1 MNDSAS
7 LHDAPDPA
15 PAMAASRSLST
26 RLGHYARLARLDRPV
41 GTWLLLWPT
50 LWGVWVAG
58 AGRPSVR
65 TVAVFTAGVVLMRAL
80 GCVIN
85 DLADRRIDP
94 QVRRTANRPL
104 ASGAVTVREAL
115 ALAAGLATG
124 ALALLYFLNPLA
136 RWLALGA
143 ALLTVVY
150 PFCKRFLSAP
160 QVVLGAAFAWG
171 IPMAFAAETGAVP
184 QVAWLWWLTV
194 LVWAVMYDTI
204 YALADRADDLAI
216 GVRSTAVLFGAADLF
231 MIAVL
236 QVVLLI
242 GLALAGL
249 QSGLG
254 GWYQAA
260 VAIAALQL
268 WRMGRQ
274 IRDREPGACI
284 EAFKANA
291 WLGATIF
298 AGIVLDYYLGS
309 APSP

>member
-1 MNDSAS
+1 MHDPAS
-7 LHDAPDPA
+7 LPAAPDPGPVA
-15 PAMAASRSLST
+15 RRSVGAQ
-26 RLGHYARLARLDRPV
+26 LGHYARLARLDRPV

-58 AGRPSVR
+58 AGHPSLR
-65 TVAVFTAGVVLMRAL
+65 TVAIFTAGVLLMRAL

-85 DLADRRIDP
+85 DLADRNIDP
-94 QVRRTANRPL
+94 RVRRTADRPL
-104 ASGAVTVREAL
+104 ASGVVTVGEAL
-115 ALAAGLATG
+115 AVAAVLATG

-143 ALLTVVY
+143 AALTVVY
-150 PFCKRFLSAP
+150 PFCKRFFTAP

-184 QVAWLWWLTV
+184 KAAWLWWLTV

-204 YALADRADDLAI
+204 YALADREDDLAI

-231 MIAVL
+231 MIGIL
-236 QVVLLI
+236 QVVLVI
-242 GLALAGL
+242 GLVLAGL

-254 GWYQAA
+254 PWYQAA
-260 VAIAALQL
+260 VAGAALQL
-268 WRMGRQ
+268 WGMGRR
-274 IRDREPGACI
+274 IRSREPAACMA
-284 EAFKANA
+284 AFKANA

-298 AGIVLDYYLGS
+298 AGIVIDYALRA
-309 APSP
+309 APPP

>member
-1 MNDSAS
+1 MV
-7 LHDAPDPA
+7 
-15 PAMAASRSLST
+15 ASRSLST